1 MKRQV
6 VAQNRQMLTAVSSM
20 QLDVD
25 TLHSL
30 LAAHFQEVDQVLFV
44 PVYASLSVSLPVPAS
59 KHASRL
65 LPIFCSPLLSLRLL
79 TSGLTKKWRQQRASC
94 RKSAWQ
100 TPSAK
105 FGDFHAA
112 LKRHQIA
119 LLSGTKLNFDLTTP
133 PRHSQAALLGASGDG
148 KGVERSGAH
157 AGREAVILNF
167 DSPPAAA
174 LSDL

>member
-112 LKRHQIA
+112 LKRHQGTSCVSANQSSYKQNATAGKCFCQQAIWT
-119 LLSGTKLNFDLTTP
+119 LTQTTKKSSGHGMTRMATELRK
-133 PRHSQAALLGASGDG
+133 RYG
-148 KGVERSGAH
+148 K
-157 AGREAVILNF
+157 
-167 DSPPAAA
+167 
-174 LSDL
+174 